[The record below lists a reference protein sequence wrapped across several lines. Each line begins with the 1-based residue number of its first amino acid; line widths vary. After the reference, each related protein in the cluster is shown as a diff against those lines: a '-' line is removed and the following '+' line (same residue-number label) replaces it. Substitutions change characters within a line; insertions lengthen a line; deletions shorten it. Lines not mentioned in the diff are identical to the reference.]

1 MRITD
6 PRCDSC
12 PVEQDRDFLSGTCP
26 HMDQRDCLIRDRELI
41 EKIKRGESLPPL
53 PKGQGLILV
62 DSKKEVPFYKKP
74 RRRNKRPEIMPEPK
88 GYYIHGDKYPD
99 TVRISFEDGHTE
111 IYDRRV
117 SQPSPAGYVNNSRR
131 GKP

>member
-6 PRCDSC
+6 TRCDSC
-12 PVEQDRDFLSGTCP
+12 PVEQDRDFWSGTCP
-26 HMDQRDCLIRDRELI
+26 HMDQKDCLIRKDKQQE
-41 EKIKRGESLPPL
+41 
-53 PKGQGLILV
+53 
-62 DSKKEVPFYKKP
+62 KP

-99 TVRISFEDGHTE
+99 TVRISFSDGHTE
-111 IYDRRV
+111 IYDRRI

>member
-1 MRITD
+1 MKMIQVAY
-6 PRCDSC
+6 PPSK
-12 PVEQDRDFLSGTCP
+12 S
-26 HMDQRDCLIRDRELI
+26 DRELI
-41 EKIKRGESLPPL
+41 DKIKRGESIQMMTREEHARLHGF
-53 PKGQGLILV
+53 KH
-62 DSKKEVPFYKKP
+62 EAKP

-99 TVRISFEDGHTE
+99 TVRISFSDGHTE
-111 IYDRRV
+111 TYDRRI